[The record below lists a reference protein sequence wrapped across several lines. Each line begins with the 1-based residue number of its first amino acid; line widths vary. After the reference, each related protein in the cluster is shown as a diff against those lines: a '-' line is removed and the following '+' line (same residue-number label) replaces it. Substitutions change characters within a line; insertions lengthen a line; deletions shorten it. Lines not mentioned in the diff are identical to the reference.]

1 MKCDIR
7 ILLLVLL
14 GFFLYI
20 NSMNNKLLHN
30 TNVIIHQKQ
39 DISKLQ
45 EPSRHSMPRRHSTPR
60 RQLQDNKINT
70 PTRGEPPDYQQLG
83 ILTDTINPENI
94 KPLYGR
100 QTYHGS
106 NKWNYYSSLDSH
118 LSSKIPITIDHKKCT
133 DEYGCQEINDN
144 DIIQIGKST
153 TNYSVTLYSMNTY
166 RYIPYL

>member
-7 ILLLVLL
+7 LLLLVLL
-14 GFFLYI
+14 GFFLYS

-30 TNVIIHQKQ
+30 TNIIIHQKK

-45 EPSRHSMPRRHSTPR
+45 EPSRHSSSQ

-70 PTRGEPPDYQQLG
+70 PTRGEPPEYQQLG
-83 ILTDTINPENI
+83 ILTDISNPENI

-100 QTYHGS
+100 QTYYGS

-118 LSSKIPITIDHKKCT
+118 LSTKIPITIDHKKCT
-133 DEYGCQEINDN
+133 DEYGCQEINEN

-166 RYIPYL
+166 RYIPHL